1 MSMNTILLVSNGAP
15 SKDIKRIHPNKPE
28 IVILSLANGESWTSQ

>member
-1 MSMNTILLVSNGAP
+1 MSMNTILLVSSP